1 MSNSIYYDKD
11 RIIVDSNVTNS
22 ISSELRAANIYPNGH
37 KVITLENLQS
47 YDDKI
52 KEYIA
57 EQLNLVKENKKQYI
71 KMYDGEDY

>member
-1 MSNSIYYDKD
+1 MSDSIYYDKD

-22 ISSELRAANIYPNGH
+22 ISSELRAADIYSNGH

-47 YDDKI
+47 YDEKI
-52 KEYIA
+52 KEYIT
-57 EQLNLVKENKKQYI
+57 EQLGLVKYKKQYV

>member
-1 MSNSIYYDKD
+1 MNDSIYCDKD

-22 ISSELRAANIYPNGH
+22 ISSELRATDIYSNGH

-47 YDDKI
+47 YDEKI
-52 KEYIA
+52 KEYIT
-57 EQLNLVKENKKQYI
+57 EQLNLVKYKKQYI

>member
-1 MSNSIYYDKD
+1 MSDSIYYDKD
-11 RIIVDSNVTNS
+11 RIMIDSNITNS
-22 ISSELRAANIYPNGH
+22 ISSELRAADIYSNGH

-47 YDDKI
+47 YDEKI

-57 EQLNLVKENKKQYI
+57 EQLNLVKYKKQYI